1 MAKNN
6 TSELQSLNEIIKDRF
21 FLIPDYQRGYAW
33 DESQLID
40 IRKDIENLS
49 GRIHMHYTGTIVAT
63 LSKTKSDTYEIVDGQ
78 QRLTTLI
85 ILLKCIYDHD
95 SVKYK
100 TVFEDYIQKGLVGS
114 ERLVLTPNK
123 ETADLYED
131 AVIKGQMGIPEIKSH
146 YRIIGAKIF
155 FEKWLKE
162 DGVSVDEIL
171 NIVTNKLG
179 FLFFTPGNDKEIGIM
194 FEVINN
200 RGKQLSELE
209 KIKNFFIYYSTIHD
223 REKLRQD
230 INTKWENLQ
239 INLSKANVDGNEDEN
254 NFLRYCYLV
263 FYSHVKSKSWYVY
276 SELKDKYNVQNND
289 PEYIDNSVRE
299 IQKFIDFI
307 EKASLY
313 YAYLFNKNN
322 FFESNYSEPASKR
335 QLANALKMIRSQH
348 VHASIMPLY
357 LAIMM
362 RQDNPSRV
370 NELLEILEIVNFR
383 IYILPTI
390 TARADTYQGDLF
402 WFAHFFYH
410 QPDWESGNPDV
421 PNRETIH
428 NAKEIKGNIF
438 DWVKAQLIELT
449 KSFCPENKI
458 ISALTLDLGEGG
470 DFYDWPG
477 LRYFLGNYEKKIQRE
492 YGHNWDIEVIAVT
505 REESN
510 ETLNDYLSRE
520 HIWASRNR
528 TDQFPIDYLEKRR
541 LGNFVL
547 LGLSK
552 NISLSNDDIDEKVTE
567 LLDRNNKNS
576 GRYHLYQVEE
586 IEQDFKLAQDYIE
599 KELKRVSRTKMYYE
613 NLATKICDV
622 RETRLIEFALERWRL
637 PHEKFN
643 RFDKVDSFNARNN
656 RLTET
661 FILKS

>member
-1 MAKNN
+1 MRKNII
-6 TSELQSLNEIIKDRF
+6 SELQPLNEIVKEKF
-21 FLIPDYQRGYAW
+21 FKIPDYQRGYAW
-33 DESQLID
+33 EESQLID
-40 IRKDIENLS
+40 LRKDIENLYDRS
-49 GRIHMHYTGTIVAT
+49 HMHYTGTIVAT
-63 LSKTKSDTYEIVDGQ
+63 QTKDSKDSFEIIDGQ

-85 ILLKCIYDHD
+85 ILLKCIYNHD
-95 SVKYK
+95 PAKYK
-100 TVFEDYIQKGLVGS
+100 SIFEDYIQRGAIGK
-114 ERLVLTPNK
+114 ERLVLIPNR
-123 ETADLYED
+123 ETAYLYEELI
-131 AVIKGQMGIPEIKSH
+131 IKGHKINPEIKSH
-146 YRIIGAKIF
+146 ERIIVAKTF
-155 FEKWLKE
+155 FENWLKE
-162 DGVSVDEIL
+162 ENVLIDEIL
-171 NIVTNKLG
+171 GIVTNKLG
-179 FLFFTPGNDKEIGIM
+179 FLFFTPSNDKEIGIM

-223 REKLRQD
+223 RDKLRQD

-254 NFLRYCYLV
+254 DFLRYCYLV
-263 FYSHVKSKSWYVY
+263 FYSQVKSRSWYVY
-276 SELKDKYNVQNND
+276 SELKRKYNVQNSE

-299 IQKFIDFI
+299 ILRFIDFL

-322 FFESNYSEPASKR
+322 FFESSYSEPTSKR
-335 QLANALKMIRSQH
+335 QLSNALKMIRSQH

-383 IYILPTI
+383 IYILPKI
-390 TARADTYQGDLF
+390 TARADTFQGDLF
-402 WFAHFFYH
+402 WFAFFFYH
-410 QPDWESGNPDV
+410 LPDWFSDDPEA
-421 PNRETIH
+421 PNKETKY
-428 NAKEIKGNIF
+428 NTKEIKGDIF
-438 DWVKAQLIELT
+438 DWVKMQLMELT
-449 KSFCPENKI
+449 KSFCPENRF
-458 ISALTLDLGEGG
+458 ISALTLDMGEGG

-477 LRYFLGNYEKKIQRE
+477 LRYFLGNYEKKIQKE

-520 HIWASRNR
+520 HIWASKNR
-528 TDQFPIDYLEKRR
+528 TEQFPIDYLEKRR

-567 LLDRNNKNS
+567 LLGRNNKNS

-586 IEQDFKLAQDYIE
+586 IENDFTIAQEYIE

-613 NLATKICDV
+613 NLSTKICDI
-622 RETRLIEFALERWRL
+622 RETRLIEFALDRWRL

-643 RFDKVDSFNARNN
+643 RFEKVDSFNARNN

-661 FILKS
+661 YILKS